1 VNRKLTDQQIVS
13 TLEALSATGMPVS
26 GRALRAAL
34 RAQFGAVG
42 KTERVFALCR
52 SRRGSDEPAS
62 ACELHARLEE
72 AEQGRAAAEVAREQ
86 ALQRVERSE
95 AREMAHQDRWAN
107 EIYALRQTVQQ
118 LQGESSVAAR
128 SKIRCCDCNVSCRG
142 CAIGSG
148 RTRSLPGIKMHQGST
163 RAQSAPSAREGLRA
177 R

>member
-1 VNRKLTDQQIVS
+1 MS

-118 LQGESSVAAR
+118 LQGESQR
-128 SKIRCCDCNVSCRG
+128 R
-142 CAIGSG
+142 
-148 RTRSLPGIKMHQGST
+148 
-163 RAQSAPSAREGLRA
+163 RALEDQVLRLQRELQGLRN
-177 R
+177 RLGPDEKPTRD

>member
-118 LQGESSVAAR
+118 LQGESQR
-128 SKIRCCDCNVSCRG
+128 R
-142 CAIGSG
+142 
-148 RTRSLPGIKMHQGST
+148 
-163 RAQSAPSAREGLRA
+163 RALEDQVLRLQRELQGLRN
-177 R
+177 RLGPDEKPTRD

>member
-1 VNRKLTDQQIVS
+1 MNRKLTDQQIVS

-86 ALQRVERSE
+86 ALQRVERAE

-118 LQGESSVAAR
+118 LQGESQR
-128 SKIRCCDCNVSCRG
+128 R
-142 CAIGSG
+142 
-148 RTRSLPGIKMHQGST
+148 
-163 RAQSAPSAREGLRA
+163 RALEDQVLRLQRELQGLRN
-177 R
+177 RLGPDEKPTRD